1 MNVDKTEYTV
11 TPKQDSEVQP
21 LKVKFGNQETN
32 SQAMV
37 ECKLIQR
44 STELFCGLV

>member
-21 LKVKFGNQETN
+21 LKVKFGNQETR
-32 SQAMV
+32 SQANDGV
-37 ECKLIQR
+37 QVIRR